1 MAAQL
6 LLPAIKALASGGLKK
21 AAMGAAK
28 GAVKGKAKDFVTGKK
43 RKGKGKGDA
52 LAKSEGGGEEQVEDG
67 KGGTIVPIT
76 PMVGNYKVETLPDK
90 PDEVGKPSKVSY
102 ETINNQL
109 DSIIGLTNALK
120 KTSAVKLKNDENRRK
135 AERKASEKAK
145 KRQRESLLER
155 GAGKALGMAG
165 NLYGKA
171 TKGFDPLNFFTQIF
185 LGSLFNWITTNGS
198 KIIGFLKVG
207 LALFN
212 NAGKLLK
219 SGFKFLGKVLKS
231 GFKLIAKLP
240 KAIKG
245 IAKGVGKSILGVGR
259 KLGSVFGKIGKSL
272 KNLIKG
278 LLSKIPGFPKPP
290 TPRGPKPKKPGSKPG
305 SKPGKPGG
313 KPTGPKPGKPG
324 GKPTGPKPGKPGGKP
339 TGPKPGKPGGK
350 PGSQL
355 LKGGVG
361 RSTNRMIAKVG
372 GKNALRFIK
381 NLKGGLSRIP
391 IIGPLITLIV
401 SVISGDP
408 IEQTM
413 FKTGGAVLGG
423 FLGTF
428 ILPPPLGTLVGEILG
443 EYIGDLFYVLT
454 KGDEGG
460 ARAVGKK
467 IQADIL
473 DPIVNAGTVAMD
485 WVGNGFGRM
494 YEGIPKLNI
503 LGFGEIPNPLWMA
516 NPFNIV
522 EKAGVVGKAFFTDKP
537 MKKGE
542 VKKKGK
548 VDSNEPDGVTNMST
562 VTTVKPE
569 RAGDFVM
576 NSAGQLRVF
585 DGLGYSG
592 ATPEQQK
599 MYESGA
605 TNIDGTKPKISSGG
619 GGVYGSEHIKNY
631 AQKNGFTDPTEL
643 AMFMAQ
649 MGHESGSFRYAT
661 EIASGSDY
669 EGVSILGNTQP
680 GDGKRFKGRGYV
692 QLTGRWNYGHYGKM
706 IGVDLVNNPELAA
719 DPDVAAKIAIAYW
732 KDRVDRKAAR
742 NGDVLT
748 VTKNINGGTNGLKDR
763 ERRFNLYMK
772 GQTPSGDVKGSSSS
786 PQMSSLQSTS
796 TAEKSEGEPIIESQ
810 DTNPSDGLESS
821 ETTPAATPAQVS
833 PSTSSQ
839 TQMSNGITGI
849 SQQLSYEESG
859 NTVVMMQGS
868 GGQQT
873 PMSSGGGKG
882 TPVMMGSGDVVN
894 SYYKSQLMGFLYKQG

>member
-1 MAAQL
+1 MAAFAL
-6 LLPAIKALASGGLKK
+6 IGPAIKALASGGMKK
-21 AAMGAAK
+21 AAMGVAK
-28 GAVKGKAKDFVTGKK
+28 GAVKGKAKDFVTGKN
-43 RKGKGKGDA
+43 RKGKGGA
-52 LAKSEGGGEEQVEDG
+52 LAKSEGGGEEQVEGG
-67 KGGTIVPIT
+67 KGGAIVPTT
-76 PMVGNYKVETLPDK
+76 PMVGSYKIETVPDK

-109 DSIIGLTNALK
+109 DSIIGLTNVLK
-120 KTSAVKLKNDENRRK
+120 KTSAAKIKNAENRRK
-135 AERKASEKAK
+135 AERKADEKDK
-145 KRQRESLLER
+145 KRQRESLLEK

-171 TKGFDPLNFFTQIF
+171 TQGFDPLKFFTMIF
-185 LGSLFNWITTNGS
+185 LGSLFNWVTTHGS

-207 LALFN
+207 LALLN
-212 NAGKLLK
+212 NAGKLLR
-219 SGFKFLGKVLKS
+219 SGFQILGKALKA
-231 GFKLIAKLP
+231 GFKLVAKLP

-245 IAKGVGKSILGVGR
+245 IAKSVGKAILGVGR

-278 LLSKIPGFPKPP
+278 LLSKIPGFPKP
-290 TPRGPKPKKPGSKPG
+290 
-305 SKPGKPGG
+305 GKPGG

-324 GKPTGPKPGKPGGKP
+324 GPKPAKPSV
-339 TGPKPGKPGGK
+339 PKPSVPK

-372 GKNALRFIK
+372 GKNALRVIK

-428 ILPPPLGTLVGEILG
+428 ILPPPLGTLIGEILG

-494 YEGIPKLNI
+494 YEGIPKLNV

-522 EKAGVVGKAFFTDKP
+522 KKAGVVGKAFFTDKP

-542 VKKKGK
+542 VKK
-548 VDSNEPDGVTNMST
+548 NEPDGVTNMST

-839 TQMSNGITGI
+839 TQMSNGITDI

-882 TPVMMGSGDVVN
+882 N
-894 SYYKSQLMGFLYKQG
+894 SCNDGFW

>member
-1 MAAQL
+1 MAAPL

-28 GAVKGKAKDFVTGKK
+28 GAVKGKAKDFVTGKN
-43 RKGKGKGDA
+43 RKGKGKGGD
-52 LAKSEGGGEEQVEDG
+52 LTKSEGGGEEQVEGG
-67 KGGTIVPIT
+67 KGGAIVPTT

-102 ETINNQL
+102 EAINNQL

-120 KTSAVKLKNDENRRK
+120 KSSTVKLKNDENRRK

-145 KRQRESLLER
+145 KRQRESLLEK

-171 TKGFDPLNFFTQIF
+171 TKGFDPLKFFTMIF

-245 IAKGVGKSILGVGR
+245 IAKGVGKAILGVGR

-278 LLSKIPGFPKPP
+278 LLSKIPGFPKP
-290 TPRGPKPKKPGSKPG
+290 GKPGGKPGKPGSKPG
-305 SKPGKPGG
+305 KPGKPGG
-313 KPTGPKPGKPG
+313 KPTGPKPGKPSV
-324 GKPTGPKPGKPGGKP
+324 PKPSVP
-339 TGPKPGKPGGK
+339 K

-372 GKNALRFIK
+372 GKNALRVIK

-408 IEQTM
+408 IEQTL
-413 FKTGGAVLGG
+413 FKTGGAFLGG

-443 EYIGDLFYVLT
+443 EYMGDLFYVLT

-460 ARAVGKK
+460 AKAVGKK

-494 YEGIPKLNI
+494 YEGIPKLNV

-542 VKKKGK
+542 VKK
-548 VDSNEPDGVTNMST
+548 NEPDGVTNMST
-562 VTTVKPE
+562 VKRDTKD
-569 RAGDFVM
+569 AKFGDFIM
-576 NSAGQLRVF
+576 GSDGSLRVF
-585 DGLGYSG
+585 DGRGTRDLKEG
-592 ATPEQQK
+592 ER
-599 MYESGA
+599 ELFDSGA
-605 TNIDGTKPKISSGG
+605 TNVDGTKPKISSGG

-631 AQKNGFTDPTEL
+631 AQKNGITDPTEL

-732 KDRVDRKAAR
+732 KDRVNRKAAR

-763 ERRFNLYMK
+763 ERRFNLYME

-796 TAEKSEGEPIIESQ
+796 TTEKSEGEPIIESQ

-868 GGQQT
+868 GSQQT